1 MRNIRKLNWFTFDS
15 PKCYNFSLKKSFLD
29 VSLFWT
35 CRVPFSWGGFVW
47 NFFSSWHKMFI
58 RRPICPEWSVDV
70 WSTFS
75 WRLVS
80 TGLSLYWNVILIVL
94 SELTLQNHGIICLRL
109 PKNFCLYFLCCL
121 LFCLL
126 INYG

>member
-58 RRPICPEWSVDV
+58 RRPIYVQSDQWMSDQHFLGVLCP
-70 WSTFS
+70 
-75 WRLVS
+75 LV
-80 TGLSLYWNVILIVL
+80 
-94 SELTLQNHGIICLRL
+94 
-109 PKNFCLYFLCCL
+109 
-121 LFCLL
+121 
-126 INYG
+126 